1 MSQAM
6 NNVADILDQIYF
18 DKKWITIFQSNR
30 NYVFLLDIKT
40 YDRRFK
46 SLLLRDINFNSINYI
61 DRTPVISDNVKEQ

>member
-46 SLLLRDINFNSINYI
+46 SLLLHDINFNSINYI
-61 DRTPVISDNVKEQ
+61 DKTPVISDNVKEQ